1 MFAWIAFTS
10 DRAFQLRAAF
20 TYFLIWILLGNA
32 LALALASAGPCY
44 YEVFVGDPAFRPLMD
59 RLEAIGNLHALPIQ
73 GYLLASR
80 GVESIGSGISAMP
93 SVHVAMTTLLVL
105 MVRERFGWRWP
116 TWLAAAYH
124 LAILVGSV
132 HLAWHYAVD
141 GLVSMALVPILWF
154 AFGRALGRPAT

>member
-1 MFAWIAFTS
+1 M
-10 DRAFQLRAAF
+10 
-20 TYFLIWILLGNA
+20 
-32 LALALASAGPCY
+32 ASAGPCY
-44 YEVFVGDPAFRPLMD
+44 YEVFFGDPAFRPLMD
-59 RLEAIGNLHALPIQ
+59 RLVAIGNLHALPIQ
-73 GYLLASR
+73 DYLLASR

-105 MVRERFGWRWP
+105 MVRKRFGWRWP

-154 AFGRALGRPAT
+154 AFGRALGRPAS